1 MEPLFKDQADYDE
14 FTTRHGNNHV
24 KTGDLSTYKGQLL
37 SRNRC
42 RLNHHQKSLS

>member
-24 KTGDLSTYKGQLL
+24 KTGDLSHTRATAI
-37 SRNRC
+37 SE
-42 RLNHHQKSLS
+42 